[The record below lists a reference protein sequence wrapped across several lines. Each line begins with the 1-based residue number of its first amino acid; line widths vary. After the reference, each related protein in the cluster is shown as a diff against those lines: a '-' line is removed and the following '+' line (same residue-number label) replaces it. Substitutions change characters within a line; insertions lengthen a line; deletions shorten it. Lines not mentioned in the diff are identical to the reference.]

1 MKKSS
6 PAARYVVG
14 IDLGTTNSVVAYV
27 PVDGEAPSI
36 AVLAIPQLTAP
47 GTVEERSLLPSF
59 LYLPAAGE
67 LPAAARCINACTSS
81 ASIHRKT
88 AAR

>member
-6 PAARYVVG
+6 PAVRYVVG

-27 PVDGEAPSI
+27 PIDGETASI

-47 GTVEERSLLPSF
+47 GTVEE
-59 LYLPAAGE
+59 
-67 LPAAARCINACTSS
+67 
-81 ASIHRKT
+81 
-88 AAR
+88 